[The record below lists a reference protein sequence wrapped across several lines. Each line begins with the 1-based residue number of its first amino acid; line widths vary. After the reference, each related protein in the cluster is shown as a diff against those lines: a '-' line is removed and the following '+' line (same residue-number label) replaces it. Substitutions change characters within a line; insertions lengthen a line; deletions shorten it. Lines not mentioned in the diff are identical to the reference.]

1 MSLTVMIAVGIT
13 STPFRIRL
21 EPNDK
26 LQIQKVTKIQIQNRE
41 KLDKLHDELGRHNNF
56 RQNGSTPSDT
66 SFLEVHFYIHSI

>member
-41 KLDKLHDELGRHNNF
+41 KFDKLHDELGRHHIF

-66 SFLEVHFYIHSI
+66 SF